1 MNNGRPSPPPRSNAA
16 REASRSNGAK
26 SRGPKTQAGKARSAR
41 NALKHG
47 IRAQRFLPARMPH
60 WLGAM
65 EAELIGILAAAG
77 IPRHPLVDQ
86 ILQTSLLVEEID
98 DLIYGTW
105 GQMLIELSTQRME
118 REHGD
123 IHDLLKL
130 MRYRSRFRASRDM
143 AMKKLIKLA
152 YTKPKKRGGG
162 EGAC

>member
-47 IRAQRFLPARMPH
+47 IRAQRFLPVRMPD
-60 WLGAM
+60 WLGAI

-86 ILQTSLLVEEID
+86 ILQTSLLVQEID
-98 DLIYGTW
+98 DLIDGTW
-105 GQMLIELSTQRME
+105 GKMLVELSTQWME
-118 REHGD
+118 REQGD
-123 IHDLLKL
+123 LHDLLKL

-143 AMKKLIKLA
+143 AMKKLIKLVH
-152 YTKPKKRGGG
+152 TRSKQGKESVG
-162 EGAC
+162 